1 MDNTLVKQ
9 SNIKIKFIPSYE
21 NVMITN
27 ITKKDGVVS
36 IHFKFDNVK
45 MKRRNKNKNKC
56 VDVWIKGEITRHT
69 LESDIIS
76 KDPQKYMGDILFNG
90 ISSIIDEKG
99 REYVR
104 DDSIK
109 DRKALTRKLSTFYT
123 EIEIL
128 D

>member
-1 MDNTLVKQ
+1 MNDTLVKQ
-9 SNIKIKFIPSYE
+9 SNIKIKFTPSYE
-21 NVMITN
+21 NVKITN

-36 IHFKFDNVK
+36 LLFEFDNVK
-45 MKRRNKNKNKC
+45 MKRRDKNKC
-56 VDVWIKGEITRHT
+56 VDVWIKGQITRYIP
-69 LESDIIS
+69 ESDIIS